1 MATFHACPAASFSEW
16 PLADTGASYSFG
28 YIGSMFEVLVFV
40 YENYWRG
47 DACPE
52 PEQLGRKLSAH
63 GFEAQEIRDAL
74 HWLDGLS
81 LATQGMQLERHADD
95 ATTATV
101 ILQGPPEAALAQSDG
116 AMRVY
121 SQAEQEHLGAECL
134 GFICFLE
141 SADVL
146 PCGLREIV
154 VERAMAAPG
163 NPVALDELKIIVLM
177 VHWST
182 GIEPDALVL
191 DELCESREGRM
202 AH

>member
-1 MATFHACPAASFSEW
+1 
-16 PLADTGASYSFG
+16 
-28 YIGSMFEVLVFV
+28 MFEVLVFV

-63 GFEAQEIRDAL
+63 GFEADEIREAL

-81 LATQGMQLERHADD
+81 LATQGMQIEHDADD
-95 ATTATV
+95 AATATV
-101 ILQGPPEAALAQSDG
+101 TLRAPPEPALPQSDD

-121 SQAEQEHLGAECL
+121 SQAEQDHLGAECL
-134 GFICFLE
+134 GFIRFLE
-141 SADVL
+141 SSNVL
-146 PCGLREIV
+146 PGDMREIV

-163 NPVALDELKIIVLM
+163 DPVALDELKIIVLM

-191 DELCESREGRM
+191 DELCESREGRT

>member
-1 MATFHACPAASFSEW
+1 
-16 PLADTGASYSFG
+16 
-28 YIGSMFEVLVFV
+28 MFAVLVFV

-52 PEQLGRKLSAH
+52 PAQLRRKRGAH
-63 GFEAQEIRDAL
+63 GFEAEEIREAL

-81 LATQGMQLERHADD
+81 LATQGMQIERSANDE
-95 ATTATV
+95 ASATV
-101 ILQGPPEAALAQSDG
+101 ILRGTPEAAMPQSDD

-134 GFICFLE
+134 GFIRFLE
-141 SADVL
+141 SSNVL

-163 NPVALDELKIIVLM
+163 DPVALDELKIIVLM

-191 DELCESREGRM
+191 DELCESREGRT

>member
-1 MATFHACPAASFSEW
+1 VHESLGTHDRF
-16 PLADTGASYSFG
+16 LG
-28 YIGSMFEVLVFV
+28 YIEPMFEVLVFV

-63 GFEAQEIRDAL
+63 GFEAEEIRDAL
-74 HWLDGLS
+74 QWLDGLS
-81 LATQGMQLERHADD
+81 LATQGLQFEPHASESDGD
-95 ATTATV
+95 NAITAARVT
-101 ILQGPPEAALAQSDG
+101 LRGAPEAALPQSSQS
-116 AMRVY
+116 MRVY
-121 SQAEQEHLGAECL
+121 SPSEQEHLGAECL
-134 GFICFLE
+134 GFIRFLE
-141 SADVL
+141 LSNVL

-163 NPVALDELKIIVLM
+163 DPVALDELKIIVLM

-191 DELCESREGRM
+191 DELCESREGRT